1 MKKLTWFVV
10 TSIVCVA
17 VWLGAVRGYS
27 DEPLEWIWTSPDRA
41 AQPTA
46 FLRTAVDVRDGL
58 RRATAIVV
66 VDYAHWALH
75 LNGRRLAER
84 QPFDRPLSIDIT
96 DHLKVGE
103 NELTIDAQ
111 AKGPAALA
119 ARIDLIYADG
129 SRQSIPSNSR
139 WRAAPLP
146 VGALQP
152 GVEPRLARIDPG
164 RWHEAACLGAVDG
177 YRWGFEP
184 DNVAIE
190 SGDDYT
196 QWKRALAGAAA
207 TDPHTFQ
214 VVPGFTVDLVYSAA
228 KGDDSW
234 ISLARDPRGRWIVGQ
249 EKQGLL
255 RLTLPE
261 EGQTAVKVERINDKL
276 RECRGIVFAKGDL
289 YAMSNV
295 DNSLFRL
302 RDTDG
307 DDQFETVEKLF
318 EFAGDAGHGRNQLT
332 LGPDGNV
339 WGICGDSVFEPASAA
354 KLPPALRRPSRAEA
368 TRSGFVVRFLADGT
382 AAEVVTRGLR
392 NPYGLAFN
400 AHGELFT
407 YDADAEYDMGSAW
420 YRPTRVNHLLPG
432 ADYGWRLVTTEWPP
446 YFPDRADTPQPTLD
460 IGKGSPT
467 AVEFGAGDHFPPRYR
482 QALYVLDWAY
492 GRIVAVHMTPRGSSY
507 QAAAETFLRGAPLN
521 VTDLEFGLDGAMYF
535 VTGGRGTQSGLYRVR
550 YSGPRAANAAAD
562 TPIVAVAADASPQ
575 DRAVDDHS
583 RRARE
588 QRRALESRLSGSVA
602 GADTGADKDD
612 VDRIWPFLGEDDPWL
627 RHAARVAL
635 EKVPVERWRERALR
649 ETDVDRAL
657 AARIALARCEGEAIW
672 GPFSLDKAHPRQQL
686 EMLYLAERAIA
697 GESSAKELHE
707 AIVAELLAAY
717 PVADRDVNIEFSR
730 VLSPHADATF
740 TRKTLKLLDRS
751 VTQSERM
758 HYLFVLRGAPAGWS
772 EESQRDYF
780 EQLRGMDDYLGGEG
794 MPTFR
799 KLIRQ
804 QALESRPADDR
815 PRLEALLARRTAPW
829 QTDLPPGRTEI
840 VKRWTIDELSAAW
853 TESAAKADI
862 DNGRRVFG
870 LARCVVCHRC
880 GGPGGVSGPDLTSV
894 ARRFS
899 SRDLL
904 ASIVEPSRA
913 IDEKYL
919 ADTFELN
926 DGRVLTGRVAP
937 GDYREPDL
945 IIVPNL
951 LDPDQTVRFSKS
963 AIVRRAASPVSP
975 MPTGLLDTLTSKEIA
990 DLVAFVLSA
999 GSRSE

>member
-1 MKKLTWFVV
+1 MKQLLRLVV
-10 TSIVCVA
+10 TSTVLVA
-17 VWLGAVRGYS
+17 VGNIVVRGNS
-27 DEPLEWIWTSPDRA
+27 DAPLEWIWESTDRA
-41 AQPTA
+41 ARPTA
-46 FLRTAVDVRDGL
+46 CLRTTVDVRDGL
-58 RRATAIVV
+58 RKATAIVV
-66 VDYAHWALH
+66 GDYARWALDI
-75 LNGRRLAER
+75 NGRRLAER
-84 QPFDRPLSIDIT
+84 QPFDRPLAIDIT
-96 DHLKVGE
+96 DQMQVGE
-103 NELTIDAQ
+103 NELAICAH

-119 ARIDLIYADG
+119 ARVDLIYVDG
-129 SRQSIPSNSR
+129 SRQSVASNSQ
-139 WRAAPLP
+139 WRATALP
-146 VGALQP
+146 VAASRQK
-152 GVEPRLARIDPG
+152 VELRPPQVDRGL
-164 RWHEAACLGAVDG
+164 WHDAVSLGAVEG

-207 TDPHTFQ
+207 TDPRTFQ

-228 KGDDSW
+228 KGEDSW

-261 EGQTAVKVERINDKL
+261 QGQTVVKVERINDKL

-289 YAMSNV
+289 YAMANV

-302 RDTDG
+302 RDSDG
-307 DDQFETVEKLF
+307 DDQFETVEKLY

-354 KLPPALRRPSRAEA
+354 KLPPALRRPTRVEG

-400 AHGELFT
+400 ADGELFT

-432 ADYGWRLVTTEWPP
+432 ADYGWRLVTSEWPP

-467 AVEFGAGDHFPPRYR
+467 AVEFGAGDQFPPRYR
-482 QALYVLDWAY
+482 QALYLLDWAY
-492 GRIVAVHMTPRGSSY
+492 GRILAVHLTPRGSSY
-507 QAAAETFLRGAPLN
+507 HAVAETFLRGAPLN
-521 VTDLEFGLDGAMYF
+521 VTDLEFGLDGSMYF

-550 YSGPRAANAAAD
+550 HTGPLADTAAVETSAQGAPPSQQARAAAD
-562 TPIVAVAADASPQ
+562 HA
-575 DRAVDDHS
+575 

-588 QRRALESRLSGSVA
+588 QRRALEAMLSAPATGSDV
-602 GADTGADKDD
+602 
-612 VDRIWPFLGEDDPWL
+612 VDRIWPFLGADDPWL

-635 EKVPVERWRERALR
+635 EKAPVQLWRDRALQ

-657 AARIALARCEGEAIW
+657 AARIALVRCDDETLW
-672 GPFSLDKAHPRQQL
+672 GPFSLAAAHPRQQL
-686 EMLYLAERAIA
+686 EMLYLAERVIA
-697 GESSAKELHE
+697 GESSANEQRE

-717 PVADRDVNIEFSR
+717 PAADRDVNIEFSR

-740 TRKTLKLLDRS
+740 TRKTLSLLDRA

-758 HYLFVLRGAPAGWS
+758 HYLFVLGGATAGWT
-772 EESQRDYF
+772 EDSQRGYF
-780 EQLRGMDDYLGGEG
+780 EQLRQMDDYQGGEG
-794 MPTFR
+794 MPAFR
-799 KLIRQ
+799 RLIRQ

-815 PRLEALLARRTAPW
+815 PRLETLLTRRISPW
-829 QTDLPPGRTEI
+829 QSDLPPARSEM
-840 VKRWTIDELSAAW
+840 VRRWTLDELSAAW
-853 TESAAKADI
+853 ADSAVMADV
-862 DNGRRVFG
+862 DHGRRIFA
-870 LARCVVCHRC
+870 LARCIVCHRC
-880 GGPGGVSGPDLTSV
+880 GAPGGVSGPDLSSV

-899 SRDLL
+899 PRDLL

-919 ADTFELN
+919 ADTFELS

-975 MPTGLLDTLTSKEIA
+975 MPTGLLDTLTSKEIV
-990 DLVAFVLSA
+990 DLIAFVLSA